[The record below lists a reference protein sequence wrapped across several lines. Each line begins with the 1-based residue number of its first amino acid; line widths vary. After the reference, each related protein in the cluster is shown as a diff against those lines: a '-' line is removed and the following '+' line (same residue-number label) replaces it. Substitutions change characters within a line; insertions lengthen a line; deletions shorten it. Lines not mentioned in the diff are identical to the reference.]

1 MATRTA
7 NIPQVIHRQITIP
20 HIYFEIRRK
29 DLWISTIILL
39 AGLAIPILM
48 ALSILSPS
56 LGLLF
61 LGFGLAAIGGV
72 LLLIRLGEIA

>member
-1 MATRTA
+1 
-7 NIPQVIHRQITIP
+7 
-20 HIYFEIRRK
+20 
-29 DLWISTIILL
+29 
-39 AGLAIPILM
+39 M